1 MGVTFLVG
9 FGHQKNIVCDCVGV
23 TYMELVVCEPNIPK
37 SMLGV
42 LSGLVGERR
51 GGAWLCTSCWQAV
64 LDRIVRIDLFVDL
77 VYFSVSHLDSWIFR
91 TFKDA
96 MRCLIHFLL

>member
-9 FGHQKNIVCDCVGV
+9 FGYQKNIVCDCVGV
-23 TYMELVVCEPNIPK
+23 TYMGFVVCEPNIPK

-64 LDRIVRIDLFVDL
+64 
-77 VYFSVSHLDSWIFR
+77 
-91 TFKDA
+91 
-96 MRCLIHFLL
+96 